1 MDCAIEFGGKSLCRK
16 ESARLNVERNS
27 RSKVVISTFYQ
38 FAALPDFRS
47 LREPLLKV
55 LLRHDVR
62 GTVLLAAEGV
72 NGTIAGPRAG
82 IDAVLKEI
90 RADSRLR
97 ELRARESFSAE
108 NPFYRTRVKLKK
120 EIVAMGAPE
129 IDPRCMAGAYV
140 PPEQWNELIDDPEV
154 LVLDTRNR
162 YEVEIGS
169 FENAVN
175 PETDS
180 FREFPEY
187 VRENLDPAKH
197 RKVAMFCTGGIR
209 CEKST
214 AYLKQRGFAEVY
226 HLQGGILN
234 YLESVPPEDSRWR
247 GECFVFD
254 NRVTVNHRLEP
265 GAYDQ
270 CHACRMPIS
279 DEDKQSPLYER
290 GVSCPHCHECRTGER
305 AKRFAERQ
313 RQVDLARAR
322 GEQHI
327 GQDMDR
333 IKRERGQAKLRRK
346 QDQRRKSRRR
356 RQTAVKPAGAWGA
369 ESASP
374 KAGNSKRGSSSTR
387 G

>member
-1 MDCAIEFGGKSLCRK
+1 MNDAT
-16 ESARLNVERNS
+16 A
-27 RSKVVISTFYQ
+27 VVVSTFYK
-38 FAALPDFRS
+38 FATLPDFRS
-47 LREPLLKV
+47 LREPLLKA

-62 GTVLLAAEGV
+62 GTVLLAAEGI
-72 NGTIAGPRAG
+72 NGTVAGSRAG
-82 IDAVLKEI
+82 IDAVLAEI

-97 ELRARESFSAE
+97 DLRARESGSEE

-120 EIVAMGAPE
+120 EIVTMGEPG
-129 IDPRCMAGAYV
+129 IDPRLMAGAYV
-140 PPEQWNELIDDPEV
+140 APERWNELIDDPEV

-162 YEVEIGS
+162 YEVQIGS
-169 FENAVN
+169 FENSVN

-187 VRENLDPAKH
+187 VRKNLDPEKH

-214 AYLKQRGFAEVY
+214 AYLKQQGFDEVY

-234 YLESVPPEDSRWR
+234 YLESVPPEESRWR

-254 NRVTVNHRLEP
+254 NRVTVDHRLEP
-265 GAYDQ
+265 GSYDQ

-279 DEDKQSPLYER
+279 DEDKQSPLYEK
-290 GVSCPHCHECRTGER
+290 GVSCPHCQERQTGER

-327 GQDMDR
+327 GQDMAGLMR
-333 IKRERGQAKLRRK
+333 ERRQQKLRHKREQ
-346 QDQRRKSRRR
+346 RKSEKDISRPR
-356 RQTAVKPAGAWGA
+356 
-369 ESASP
+369 
-374 KAGNSKRGSSSTR
+374 
-387 G
+387 

>member
-1 MDCAIEFGGKSLCRK
+1 MSESTAI
-16 ESARLNVERNS
+16 
-27 RSKVVISTFYQ
+27 VISTFYR

-47 LREPLLKV
+47 LREPLLKT

-72 NGTIAGPRAG
+72 NGTVAGSREG
-82 IDAVLKEI
+82 IDAVLEGI

-120 EIVAMGAPE
+120 EIVTMGEPG
-129 IDPRCMAGAYV
+129 IDPRFMAGAYV
-140 PPEQWNELIDDPEV
+140 APERWNELIDDPEV

-214 AYLKQRGFAEVY
+214 AYLKQQGFDEVY
-226 HLQGGILN
+226 HLQGGILS

-254 NRVTVNHRLEP
+254 NRVTVDHRLEP
-265 GAYDQ
+265 GTYDQ

-279 DEDKQSPLYER
+279 DEDKQSPHFEK
-290 GVSCPHCHECRTGER
+290 GVSCPHCHERQTGER

-327 GQDMDR
+327 GQDMSGL
-333 IKRERGQAKLRRK
+333 IHKRRQAKLRQK
-346 QDQRRKSRRR
+346 EEQRKSEISGDR
-356 RQTAVKPAGAWGA
+356 
-369 ESASP
+369 
-374 KAGNSKRGSSSTR
+374 
-387 G
+387 